1 MSRTR
6 TRAPSIPVPQLCH
19 PTHHRT
25 TTLHVFTS
33 LTVPPK
39 PFPHPALTQPPHPAS
54 VPQPCHS
61 TYLPTPARYWPLAGL
76 LQAGHQPDIVGCSC
90 GNGMFVFHK
99 SSLANYSLSLRA
111 LSIVCRPSLP
121 CSKIAPTILQDCFA
135 SKNIIPNCMHP
146 SWTPVAFRGGVV
158 V

>member
-76 LQAGHQPDIVGCSC
+76 LQAGHQPDIVGCS
-90 GNGMFVFHK
+90 
-99 SSLANYSLSLRA
+99 SSCDWA
-111 LSIVCRPSLP
+111 LTSVYHYITCHLTVQTHAHRDSTSPPPTDDYDYDDRPTTSATRRTKGLGD
-121 CSKIAPTILQDCFA
+121 IAE
-135 SKNIIPNCMHP
+135 
-146 SWTPVAFRGGVV
+146 RGWGERSSS
-158 V
+158 